1 MKLQSLILFLTLSFF
16 LFKPPTIAGQRLSP
30 DVSKFKKVYP
40 TTPSISLIDYIR
52 RLPGIMVMN
61 RGGRTQ
67 IVYRGMSSLYGEN
80 SPLFVIDNRRIGNDF
95 EQVKNLISV
104 VNIADISLLS
114 GMDATIRYGLR
125 GGNGAIVI
133 TTKQ

>member
-1 MKLQSLILFLTLSFF
+1 MKLQFPILLFIISLLLVG
-16 LFKPPTIAGQRLSP
+16 PPKVIGQDISP

-40 TTPSISLIDYIR
+40 SNPSISLLDHIR
-52 RLPGIMVMN
+52 RLPGVMILN

-67 IVYRGMSSLYGEN
+67 VVYRGMSSLYGEN
-80 SPLFVIDNRRIGNDF
+80 SPLFIIDNRRIGNDF

-104 VNIADISLLS
+104 VNIADINLLNS
-114 GMDATIRYGLR
+114 QHATMRYGLR

>member
-1 MKLQSLILFLTLSFF
+1 MKLQFPILLFIISLFLVG
-16 LFKPPTIAGQRLSP
+16 PPKVIGQDISP

-40 TTPSISLIDYIR
+40 SNPSISLLDHIR
-52 RLPGIMVMN
+52 RLPGVMILN

-67 IVYRGMSSLYGEN
+67 VVYRGMSSLYGEN
-80 SPLFVIDNRRIGNDF
+80 SPLFIIDNRRIGNDF

-104 VNIADISLLS
+104 VNIADINLLNS
-114 GMDATIRYGLR
+114 QHATMRYGLR